1 MFKYN
6 YPVWQSDVL
15 SIGGVGH
22 AFSTREGGVSKISHL
37 ASMNTGFLRGDD
49 DETVRE
55 NIRLLCTYAGISEN
69 VIGTPQIHS
78 ADIRTV
84 TKENCG
90 EGITRDVPYPC
101 DGFVTD
107 CAGVSLIVRVADCAP
122 VLLAGIRADGSP
134 VVGAVHAGW
143 RGAAAGIA
151 PKAAKMLF
159 DMGAERVVAAI
170 GPSIKPCCYQVGE
183 DLFESVAA
191 LQGKDFAA
199 RHVKERE
206 GSLYA
211 DIAGISRE
219 LLLDAGVETVDVLGE
234 CTACHPDLYH
244 SHRVT
249 KGVRGTMGAVIGI
262 K

>member
-15 SIGGVGH
+15 NIDGVGH
-22 AFSTREGGVSKISHL
+22 AFSTREGGVSQIPHL

-49 DETVRE
+49 DDTVRE
-55 NIRLLCTYAGISEN
+55 NIRLLCTFAGISEN

-84 TKENCG
+84 GSENVG

-107 CAGVSLIVRVADCAP
+107 CKGVSLIVRVADCAP
-122 VLLAGIRADGSP
+122 VLLCGKREDGSP
-134 VVGAVHAGW
+134 VIGAVHAGW

-159 DMGAERVVAAI
+159 DMGAVRVVAAI
-170 GPSIKPCCYQVGE
+170 GPCIKPCCYQVGE
-183 DLFESVAA
+183 DLFESVKD
-191 LQGKDFAA
+191 LQGADFAA
-199 RHVKERE
+199 RHVKERD

-211 DIAGISRE
+211 DIAGISHE
-219 LLLDAGVETVDVLGE
+219 LLLSAGVERVDVLPE
-234 CTACHPDLYH
+234 CTACHPELYH